1 MQMQLRNKNNRVGI
15 IGGTNLFDT
24 GLMAG
29 CSEEE
34 LKTKYGDVCLFI
46 SPEFVFILR
55 HGRYRN
61 IPPHRI
67 NHRANI
73 MAFKVLGID
82 RIIGVTSVGS
92 LKKEI
97 KPGSL
102 LVPHDYISLCNI
114 PTFFDDEIVHITP
127 GLDSD
132 LRIELIEAAKAEG
145 IPVIDGGIYFQS
157 VGPRLETKAEINFIK
172 DYADVVGMSMGA
184 EATLAKELGLKYA
197 NLSSVD
203 NYAHGIAKEELSY
216 QRIVEAASKMRDNVE
231 RVLLRVFRDD
241 ENSRGF

>member
-1 MQMQLRNKNNRVGI
+1 MQLRNKNNRVGI

-24 GLMAG
+24 RLMAG
-29 CSEEE
+29 CREEE
-34 LKTKYGDVCLFI
+34 LKTKYGDVYLFV
-46 SPEFVFILR
+46 SPEFVFIIR

-73 MAFKVLGID
+73 MAFKMLGID

-132 LRIELIEAAKAEG
+132 LRIELIEAAKAES
-145 IPVIDGGIYFQS
+145 IHVIDNGIYFQS
-157 VGPRLETKAEINFIK
+157 VGPRLETKAEINFIRN
-172 DYADVVGMSMGA
+172 YADVVGMSMGA

-203 NYAHGIAKEELSY
+203 NYAHGIAEEELSY

>member
-203 NYAHGIAKEELSY
+203 NYAHGIAEEELSY
-216 QRIVEAASKMRDNVE
+216 QSIVEAASKMRDNVE

>member
-1 MQMQLRNKNNRVGI
+1 MQLRNKNNRVGI

-203 NYAHGIAKEELSY
+203 NYAHGIAEEELSY
-216 QRIVEAASKMRDNVE
+216 QSIVEAASKMRDNVE

>member
-24 GLMAG
+24 GLMTG

-34 LKTKYGDVCLFI
+34 LKTKYGAVCLFI

-114 PTFFDDEIVHITP
+114 PTFFDDEIVVKEKHQQ
-127 GLDSD
+127 LCM
-132 LRIELIEAAKAEG
+132 
-145 IPVIDGGIYFQS
+145 S
-157 VGPRLETKAEINFIK
+157 VPIA
-172 DYADVVGMSMGA
+172 YA
-184 EATLAKELGLKYA
+184 
-197 NLSSVD
+197 
-203 NYAHGIAKEELSY
+203 
-216 QRIVEAASKMRDNVE
+216 VE
-231 RVLLRVFRDD
+231 REWSILKRRMQ
-241 ENSRGF
+241 R

>member
-1 MQMQLRNKNNRVGI
+1 MQLRNKNNRVGI

>member
-29 CSEEE
+29 CGEEE

-203 NYAHGIAKEELSY
+203 NYAHGIAEEELSY
-216 QRIVEAASKMRDNVE
+216 QSIVEAASKMRDNVE